1 MALLPINA
9 CADGCLV
16 EMLPTTTANNS
27 IGILSTQQR
36 GPVFDVNMCS
46 GWDTLYASYKYKA
59 SR

>member
-1 MALLPINA
+1 
-9 CADGCLV
+9 
-16 EMLPTTTANNS
+16 MLPTTTANNS